1 MRLRELLEPLGEV
14 ELSGD
19 PEVGIAGIE
28 ADSRRVGPGCLFVAL
43 RGEAC
48 DGNDFVGAALAAGA
62 AAVLSQKRRPP
73 GTETAW
79 VRVPDARA
87 ALAHVARRWQRAP
100 DSELTLVGLTGTN
113 GKTSVAHL
121 LQAILGRC
129 RGPAGRIGTISYSTG
144 RREIPAELTTP
155 EAPQIVAMLREMR
168 DAGCRSAA
176 LEASSHAIDR
186 KRVLALEFDLLVFTN
201 LSRDHLDYHGDMESY
216 YRAKRGLFRTRGESS
231 PPPLAAI
238 NIDDPWGR
246 RLRGEVDL
254 ECVAFGEAADADVR
268 PLDVEIG
275 FEGTRLAVATPN
287 EQYAVESRLIGRPN
301 VQNILAACAAAHALG
316 FAGRD
321 AAAALAEA
329 PPVRGRLERVPAG
342 RGYEVIVDYAHT
354 DDALRR
360 LLLTAR
366 ELTRG
371 RVLVVFGC
379 GGDRDRGKR
388 PLMGA
393 HAAALAD
400 VAVLT
405 SDNPRS
411 EDPLAI
417 IAEVEAGMAAAPEP
431 RAELHTIP
439 DRRRAIEAALA
450 LARTG
455 DLVLVAGKGHEDYQ
469 LVGGRRL
476 HFDDREAVMEAIALP

>member
-1 MRLRELLEPLGEV
+1 MRLRELLESLGEV

-19 PEVGIAGIE
+19 PEVEIAGVE
-28 ADSRRVGPGCLFVAL
+28 ADSRWVGPGCLFVAL
-43 RGEAC
+43 LGEAR

-62 AAVLSQKRRPP
+62 AAVLSQKRKPP
-73 GTETAW
+73 GTEIAW

-87 ALAHVARRWQRAP
+87 SLAHLARRWFGAP
-100 DSELTLVGLTGTN
+100 DSELTLVGITGTN

-144 RREIPAELTTP
+144 RREIPAGLTTP

-216 YRAKRGLFRTRGESS
+216 YRAKRGLFRTREESS
-231 PPPLAAI
+231 PLAAI
-238 NIDDPWGR
+238 NVDDPWGR
-246 RLRGEVDL
+246 RLRDEIEL
-254 ECVAFGEAADADVR
+254 ECIAFGEAADADVR
-268 PLDVEIG
+268 PLDIEIG
-275 FEGTRLAVATPN
+275 IEGTRLAVATPH
-287 EQYAVESRLIGRPN
+287 EQYVVRSRLIGRPN

-316 FAGRD
+316 FAGED
-321 AAAALAEA
+321 VAAALAKA
-329 PPVRGRLERVPAG
+329 PTVRGRLERVPAG
-342 RGYEVIVDYAHT
+342 RGYDVIVDYAHT

-431 RAELHTIP
+431 RAKLHTIP
-439 DRRRAIEAALA
+439 DRRRAIEAALGM
-450 LARTG
+450 ARTG

-476 HFDDREAVMEAIALP
+476 HFDDREAVMEAIASP